1 MNKITYIFVLLFST
15 SLFAQTI
22 TVDNTTN
29 TPAQLVDLL
38 LGNSCVEVSNIS
50 VSSTQS
56 VAYFNQNGS
65 TFPISEGIVIR
76 NGVATFTQGPYT
88 GVNLS
93 SSVTNSGDVFL
104 QTLSDANGGTSPI
117 VNAEFLEFDFIP
129 LSNSFSFNFLF
140 ASNEY
145 GFYQC
150 EFSDVFAFVL
160 TDLSS
165 GISTNLAVIPGT
177 NTPVSV
183 TTIRNSIYNEPSS
196 PNNSCAS
203 INPTFF
209 DIYNVGNPS
218 SALNMRGQ
226 TVVMNA
232 SSAVIPNTP
241 YKIRLVIGDYA
252 NSGFDSAV
260 FIAAGSFTTT
270 LDLGS
275 DQIICTGD
283 SVQLD
288 TNLDNTFTFTWF
300 ENGNPIPGET
310 NSTYTVTQ
318 AGTYSVEAVRGTCT
332 ITDTIVF
339 TDLAVTNPS
348 NLLTC
353 NNGAASYN
361 FNLIT
366 NNEVALGIDSAI
378 YDVFYYESPAD
389 IVANNPIP
397 SGNLTS
403 YSSSGGQTIY
413 IKIFNTV
420 SGNFCDAVYPF
431 DLIVTNA
438 VVATPPNPISVC
450 EGQGGTNYTFTNST
464 TNEVLNGQSPAN
476 YTVTY
481 YNSVGEASSGTN
493 PITSI
498 TIPNGTTTVTIG
510 IRIQDI
516 FNLICFVVISFTIF
530 VYLLSI
536 FDFFLIKYF
545 NDFILKMK

>member
-1 MNKITYIFVLLFST
+1 LKKTFFIFAFLYTSCLFSQ
-15 SLFAQTI
+15 AI

-29 TPAQLVDLL
+29 SPAQLVDLL

-50 VSSTQS
+50 VSSTQA

-65 TFPISEGIVIR
+65 TFPIPEGIIIR

-88 GVNLS
+88 GANLS
-93 SSVTNSGDVFL
+93 SSVTASGDPFL

-117 VNAEFLEFDFIP
+117 VDAEYLEFDFIP

-160 TDLSS
+160 TNLSS
-165 GISTNLAVIPGT
+165 GVSTNLAVIPGT
-177 NTPVSV
+177 STPVSV
-183 TTIRNSIYNEPSS
+183 TTIRNSIYNDPSS

-203 INPTFF
+203 VNPGFF
-209 DIYNVGNPS
+209 GIYNVGNPAS
-218 SALNMRGQ
+218 TLNMRGQ

-232 SSAVIPNTP
+232 SSSVVPNTP
-241 YKIRLVIGDYA
+241 YRIRLVIGDYA

-270 LDLGS
+270 LDLGE

-283 SVQLD
+283 TFQLD
-288 TNLDNTFTFTWF
+288 TNLDNTFTYTWF

-318 AGTYSVEAVRGTCT
+318 AGTYTVEAVRGTCL

-353 NNGAASYN
+353 NTGAATYN
-361 FNLIT
+361 FNLTT
-366 NNEVALGIDSAI
+366 NNEAALGIDTAI

-397 SGNLTS
+397 NGDLTS
-403 YSSSGGQTIY
+403 YPSAGGQTIY

-420 SGNFCDAVYPF
+420 TGNFCDAEYVF

-438 VVATPPNPISVC
+438 VVATQPNPISIC
-450 EGQGGTNYTFTNST
+450 EGQGST
-464 TNEVLNGQSPAN
+464 TL
-476 YTVTY
+476 
-481 YNSVGEASSGTN
+481 
-493 PITSI
+493 
-498 TIPNGTTTVTIG
+498 
-510 IRIQDI
+510 
-516 FNLICFVVISFTIF
+516 
-530 VYLLSI
+530 
-536 FDFFLIKYF
+536 YF
-545 NDFILKMK
+545 Y